1 MFKDV
6 RSFIEELERRGELVR
21 IKTEVDP
28 NQEITIIQHRVL
40 KQGGP
45 ALLFEKVKGSPYRL
59 VSNLFGTKERV
70 ELVLGRSPAAIG
82 EELVQLADELMPPS
96 LQKVWKQRKKLLRLL
111 KARMKT
117 VRSGAVLES
126 VAEPANLMQLP
137 VLTCWPEDGGPFFT
151 LPLVH
156 TADPESGVG
165 NMGIYRLQRYD
176 DCSTGMHW
184 QIEKGGGFHFK
195 KAIKKEQALPIS
207 VVLGGPPAL
216 TLAAIAPLP
225 EGIDERLLAALI
237 LGEPLEVLN
246 RKTTGHKVS
255 AHAEFI
261 LEGSVKPNDEQK
273 EGPFGDHLGHYS
285 HSAHFPVFRVDRVLA
300 RKDAIYPATVVG
312 KPPQEDFYIGNAL
325 QEMCVPLLKM
335 IKPGIVDLWSY
346 AETGFHP
353 LAVLSVDERY
363 GLESL
368 KYALSILGE
377 GQLSLTKVLI
387 VVDANVNV
395 RDFKEVSQAL
405 REHLDPRDGLHLLS
419 PTAQD
424 TLDFTGSSMNV
435 GSRLILL
442 ANQKKTSPLREAPP
456 PISSTEK
463 IHSSISALRSFGEGV
478 LVAQV
483 KEGANRKKIEKAL
496 AKHSTAKQYLIHV
509 LVSEDVDLE
518 SDMMTLWGW
527 FTRFDPDLDLHPASQ
542 EIVGNKLILNPPLL
556 IDATWKEGYRKPVA
570 FDPEIEKK
578 VNNRWPEYQIP
589 EE

>member
-1 MFKDV
+1 M
-6 RSFIEELERRGELVR
+6 
-21 IKTEVDP
+21 
-28 NQEITIIQHRVL
+28 
-40 KQGGP
+40 
-45 ALLFEKVKGSPYRL
+45 
-59 VSNLFGTKERV
+59 SNLFGTKERV

-126 VAEPANLMQLP
+126 VTEPANLMQLP

-195 KAIKKEQALPIS
+195 KAIKKERALPVS

-285 HSAHFPVFRVDRVLA
+285 HSADFPVFRVDRVLA
-300 RKDAIYPATVVG
+300 RKDAIYSATVVG

-456 PISSTEK
+456 SISSTEK
-463 IHSSISALRSFGEGV
+463 IYSSISALRSFGEGV

-483 KEGANRKKIEKAL
+483 KEGADRKEIEKAL
-496 AKHSTAKQYLIHV
+496 TKHSTAKQYLIHV

-556 IDATWKEGYRKPVA
+556 IDATWKEGYRKPVV
-570 FDPEIEKK
+570 FDPKIEKK
-578 VNNRWPEYQIP
+578 VNDRWPEYQIP